1 MCLCNVADNI
11 TLRIR
16 RKVQFLKVFL
26 WRLIPTRNTY
36 WYSCFPVA
44 LEDSGLT
51 KTLGMHLTVRFKS
64 LRNTLH
70 QLLNMGGV
78 MGEGCLLDLL
88 SLSQDTNNGKWNILP
103 IRICYLCSSLVLAWV
118 IFCRRHCETCK
129 HPFFFFFLPLAPIH
143 CCWWTDNI
151 KLRDATGKIHVAFQW
166 LSYIL
171 WGALRVNRELL
182 LSPRTR
188 IGTFNAL
195 LALFLSWLDR
205 H

>member
-26 WRLIPTRNTY
+26 WRLIPTRNTD

-70 QLLNMGGV
+70 QLLNTGGV

-129 HPFFFFFLPLAPIH
+129 HPFFFFFFPPSG
-143 CCWWTDNI
+143 TY
-151 KLRDATGKIHVAFQW
+151 
-166 LSYIL
+166 S
-171 WGALRVNRELL
+171 LL
-182 LSPRTR
+182 LMNWQHKIEGCNWENSCCFSVAV
-188 IGTFNAL
+188 IYSLGCFE
-195 LALFLSWLDR
+195 SE
-205 H
+205 